1 MAAKSKSKKPAL
13 PVCSGESAIVAFERA
28 GWTKARQHGSHVT
41 LVKAGN
47 PLVLTIPMHRELDRG
62 LLRSQ
67 IRKAGISVAEF
78 SKLLG

>member
-1 MAAKSKSKKPAL
+1 MPSKPNSGKAPF
-13 PVCSGESAIVAFERA
+13 PVCSGAEAIRAFESK
-28 GWTKARQHGSHVT
+28 GWKNVRQHGSHVT